1 MDNNNTNMNNLNW
14 DGLRYFIAAAEGGSL
29 TAAAK
34 AVGSNQPTVGR
45 YIDALEAELGS
56 KLFQRSVKGLALT
69 EEGIELL
76 AHCREIQSLIVK
88 IERTVCAEATV
99 SGTVRLAL
107 PEGLCLEVLTP
118 QLPQLYRDYPEIRVI
133 LNVSS
138 STANLTRGEADIAVR
153 LFRPTES
160 NLVARQLGTMSMGL
174 YASRSYIDTFGCPS
188 QPEDLVQHRLIGY
201 GEQLAT
207 LEENRWLLE
216 HASPTSPV
224 LCSDSTATR
233 LKATL
238 AGVGISVQPHL
249 FKHSN
254 PELIPLLED
263 ITLAGHEM
271 WLVYHKDLRQ
281 VARVRAV
288 VNFIASTLSTNGVKS

>member
-1 MDNNNTNMNNLNW
+1 VHINNTNMNNLNW

-34 AVGSNQPTVGR
+34 TVGSNQPTVGR

-69 EEGIELL
+69 EEGTDLL
-76 AHCREIQSLIVK
+76 EHCREIQSLIVR
-88 IERTVCAEATV
+88 IERTVCGEEAI

-107 PEGLCLEVLTP
+107 PEGLCLEVLVP
-118 QLPQLYRDYPEIRVI
+118 RLPQFYHDYPDIKLI

-138 STANLTRGEADIAVR
+138 NTANLTRGEADIAVR
-153 LFRPTES
+153 LFRPAET
-160 NLVARQLGTMSMGL
+160 NLVARKLGEMSMGL
-174 YASRSYIDTFGCPS
+174 YASRSYIDTFGHPA
-188 QPEDLVQHRLIGY
+188 QVDELAQHRLITY
-201 GEQLAT
+201 GDQLAT
-207 LEENRWLLE
+207 LSENRWLLE
-216 HASPTSPV
+216 HASPASQV
-224 LCSDSTATR
+224 LCSDSTAAR

-249 FKHSN
+249 FSRSN
-254 PELIPLLED
+254 PELVPLLESV
-263 ITLAGHEM
+263 TLTGHEM
-271 WLVYHKDLRQ
+271 WLVYHNDLRQ

-288 VNFIASTLSTNGVKS
+288 VDFIAASHTFEA